1 MQLGFR
7 RGLGALTVAVAVC
20 AATDPIEAAQ
30 TSGTLSVTARI
41 GGVCRFSPPA
51 TTSFTLAFGTYAPGA
66 GNRDATTTFRV
77 QCSSGIAYQ
86 VALDGGGSGNVASR
100 WMAATGAPA
109 ETLAYQLYTGAA
121 YTTVWGDG
129 TGGTAVQGGIA
140 TPPPVTFTIYG
151 RIPDSGTNLN
161 AAARADYRDTVAI
174 LIDY

>member
-1 MQLGFR
+1 MQLGVW
-7 RGLGALTVAVAVC
+7 RGLAALAVAAVVC

-51 TTSFTLAFGTYAPGA
+51 TTSFALAFGTYTPGA
-66 GNRDATTTFRV
+66 GNRDATTTFRI

-100 WMAATGAPA
+100 RMAATGAPA
-109 ETLAYQLYTGAA
+109 ETLAYQLYTSVA

-151 RIPDSGTNLN
+151 RIPDSAANLN